1 VKNYMDLRF
10 LLEIV
15 LIGNNM
21 RQEIVQKGHEALHKR
36 ARAIE
41 VSEITSDAIQAVIQ
55 DMKDS
60 LAGEPDGVA
69 IAAPQIG
76 IDLQIFVVRGSIY
89 DEGEPDV
96 AYINPEIV
104 KTSSKTM
111 PMDEGCLSVRYYYG
125 KVERHKNVTIEAYNE
140 AGEKIQRGAGG
151 LLAHIFQHEI
161 DHLHGTLFIDK
172 ALECEEMT
180 EVEKKKLDE
189 KREHAKQ

>member
-1 VKNYMDLRF
+1 
-10 LLEIV
+10 
-15 LIGNNM
+15 M
-21 RQEIVQKGHEALHKR
+21 RQEIVQKGYETLHKR
-36 ARAIE
+36 AQPVEIE
-41 VSEITSDAIQAVIQ
+41 DIQSDHIQSVIQ

-76 IDLQIFVVRGSIY
+76 IDLQIFVVRGSVY
-89 DEGEPDV
+89 GDEESDV
-96 AYINPEIV
+96 AYINPEII
-104 KTSSKTM
+104 KTSSKVE

-125 KVERHKNVTIEAYNE
+125 KVERHKNVTIKAYNE

-161 DHLHGTLFIDK
+161 DHLHGVLFVDK
-172 ALECEEMT
+172 AIECEEMS
-180 EVEKKKLDE
+180 EEEKKTLDQ